1 MNWGPVIYVGVL
13 FGIAPTF
20 ETLGI
25 NDWLVGI
32 CSPVFDN
39 VSSVPW
45 LLVVCVGIIT
55 VLLRFVI
62 ASEFAAANIMMVFL
76 IPLSLS
82 LGINP
87 WVIGFTVYAVIC
99 PWFFMYQNPVYVAAY
114 YALDGEMIEQKEAAK
129 YCAVYLS
136 ICLAAVALMVPIW
149 VHTGVFYL

>member
-1 MNWGPVIYVGVL
+1 MIYVGVL
-13 FGIAPTF
+13 FGIAPAF
-20 ETLGI
+20 EALGI
-25 NDWLVGI
+25 NDWIVGL
-32 CSPVFDN
+32 CSPVFYR
-39 VSSVPW
+39 VSSAPW
-45 LLVVCVGIIT
+45 LLVICVGLIT

-62 ASEFAAANIMMVFL
+62 ASEFAAANITMVFL

-114 YALDGEMIEQKEAAK
+114 YALDGEMIGQKEAAK

-136 ICLAAVALMVPIW
+136 LCLSAVVLPVPIW
-149 VHTGVFYL
+149 IYTGVFYL